1 MNNKNES
8 QSYESEINI
17 EDDMSIKGNY
27 DSENKIK
34 NYKGQSI
41 NILNANQFEKHK
53 ESLSKEKKSH
63 RVPLSQNY
71 NKELSNIFA
80 NFLKNKRFKIS
91 NDFDEKNSKK
101 FLDKKDKCLQKII
114 LSDIIEEKEKDNF
127 NEKGKKSKSRRKS
140 GIHEKNTNYSIV
152 ISDYDNSSKLEV
164 KYNYSVQFK
173 PRKLDKSKKNNN
185 LSKYFLNNNESNLKI
200 SK

>member
-27 DSENKIK
+27 INKNKIK

-41 NILNANQFEKHK
+41 NILKANQFEKHK

-80 NFLKNKRFKIS
+80 NFLKSKRFKIS
-91 NDFDEKNSKK
+91 NEFDEKNTKE
-101 FLDKKDKCLQKII
+101 FLDKKDKCMQKII
-114 LSDIIEEKEKDNF
+114 LSDIIEEKEKDCF

-140 GIHEKNTNYSIV
+140 GINKKNTNYCIV

-173 PRKLDKSKKNNN
+173 LRKIDKSKK
-185 LSKYFLNNNESNLKI
+185 I
-200 SK
+200 III